1 MKNGRLVI
9 REFGKE
15 LVIGFIVLLA
25 DGYILVDHWI
35 NHTEIDTYAGFF
47 ATTLLAPIAII
58 GVTLST
64 AKNKATIIIQE
75 RFIKANYFLKR
86 ANCIIDLNE
95 PVYYAFYIDI
105 EDGNKYIL
113 VSNEK
118 ILLNKRTVLN
128 SIDYYS
134 QIPIQ
139 YTNKIRN
146 YLPKDNWIMIDLPD
160 G

>member
-1 MKNGRLVI
+1 
-9 REFGKE
+9 
-15 LVIGFIVLLA
+15 
-25 DGYILVDHWI
+25 
-35 NHTEIDTYAGFF
+35 
-47 ATTLLAPIAII
+47 
-58 GVTLST
+58 
-64 AKNKATIIIQE
+64 
-75 RFIKANYFLKR
+75 
-86 ANCIIDLNE
+86 
-95 PVYYAFYIDI
+95 AFYIDI

-139 YTNKIRN
+139 YTKKIRN

>member
-9 REFGKE
+9 REFSKE
-15 LVIGFIVLLA
+15 LVIGLFVLLA

-64 AKNKATIIIQE
+64 AKNKATIVIQE

-95 PVYYAFYIDI
+95 PVYYCFCSR
-105 EDGNKYIL
+105 ELSKTC
-113 VSNEK
+113 SC
-118 ILLNKRTVLN
+118 
-128 SIDYYS
+128 
-134 QIPIQ
+134 
-139 YTNKIRN
+139 
-146 YLPKDNWIMIDLPD
+146 
-160 G
+160 

>member
-9 REFGKE
+9 HEFSKE
-15 LVIGFIVLLA
+15 LVIGLFVLLA

-64 AKNKATIIIQE
+64 AKNKATIVIQE

-95 PVYYAFYIDI
+95 PVYYAVFAR
-105 EDGNKYIL
+105 
-113 VSNEK
+113 VSC
-118 ILLNKRTVLN
+118 
-128 SIDYYS
+128 
-134 QIPIQ
+134 
-139 YTNKIRN
+139 
-146 YLPKDNWIMIDLPD
+146 PKPAPVDCP
-160 G
+160 